1 MSIATRFLTR
11 ISRSASSANEKLGIG
26 FCCQRRFMRVLTC
39 EEQDLITDVENAKNR
54 RFVAVWGNGDYGRL
68 GLGSLESKWRPAL
81 CSAFGDGNLREIA
94 CGGAHTLFLTDAGNV
109 YAAGLN
115 DYGQLGL
122 SDGRSYTLDPLEVSG
137 LPEDIVKISA
147 GYYHSS
153 AITESGELYM
163 WGKNSSG
170 QLGLGRKAA
179 KVIPVPNKVDFLNEV
194 PVKMAALG
202 SDHSIAVT
210 ENGEVLSWG
219 GGEYGRLGHGHNSSL
234 LGFLSS
240 TSEYTPRLIKGL
252 EGIKIKSV
260 AAGMLHSACIDENGS
275 VFVFGEKAVQ
285 KLDGGLPFAEE
296 VACGANHICV
306 ITRGGELYTWG
317 SNENGCLGTGYVINA
332 LSEYV
337 YRLNT
342 LSGFIS
348 NKQVT
353 FTFSYIRDTHSVYE
367 PERVEGPF
375 VRNSVCKVSCGWKHT
390 AAISDGNVLYLGLGW
405 RHGHLFGRGH
415 SSGGQLGLG
424 DDVDYVEPTMVDFG
438 ESVKVLQISCG
449 FNHTGAVLEFN

>member
-1 MSIATRFLTR
+1 
-11 ISRSASSANEKLGIG
+11 
-26 FCCQRRFMRVLTC
+26 MRVLTC
-39 EEQDLITDVENAKNR
+39 EEQELSTDVENVKNR
-54 RFVAVWGNGDYGRL
+54 KFVALWGNGDYGRL
-68 GLGSLESKWRPAL
+68 GLGSLESKWKPAL

-94 CGGAHTLFLTDAGNV
+94 CGGAHTLFLTDTGNV

-115 DYGQLGL
+115 DYGQLGV
-122 SDGRSYTLDPLEVSG
+122 SDGRSYTIDPLEVSG
-137 LPEDIVKISA
+137 LPRDIVKISA

-179 KVIPVPNKVDFLNEV
+179 KVIPVPSKVDFLSEV
-194 PVKMAALG
+194 PVRMAALG

-210 ENGEVLSWG
+210 EKGEVLSWG
-219 GGEYGRLGHGHNSSL
+219 GGECGRLGHGHKSSL

-240 TSEYTPRLIKGL
+240 TSEYTPRLIKEL
-252 EGIKIKSV
+252 EGVKIKSV

-285 KLDGGLPFAEE
+285 KLGFREGNTISTPSKIGELPFAEE
-296 VACGANHICV
+296 VACGTNHICV

-317 SNENGCLGTGYVINA
+317 SNENGCLGTG
-332 LSEYV
+332 
-337 YRLNT
+337 
-342 LSGFIS
+342 
-348 NKQVT
+348 
-353 FTFSYIRDTHSVYE
+353 DTHSVYE
-367 PERVEGPF
+367 PERVQGPF
-375 VRNSVCKVSCGWKHT
+375 LRHSVCKVSCGWKHT
-390 AAISDGNVLYLGLGW
+390 AAISDGNVYTWGW
-405 RHGHLFGRGH
+405 GGAMGTFLEDEH

-424 DDVDYVEPTMVDFG
+424 DDVDYVEPTMVEFG
-438 ESVKVLQISCG
+438 ESVKALQISCG